1 MKEEATTLPQQFIK
15 KYRLLLGEEASVFFS
30 ALEQGSVKKGFRWN
44 PLKPAGLDMVQTY
57 HSEELQPAPYSNEGF
72 LGTVNGKSFLHQAGY
87 EYSQEPSAM
96 IVGTA
101 AAAKPGEKVLDLCAA
116 PGGKSTQLAAQMK
129 GKGLLVTNEIFPKR
143 AKILSE
149 NIERWGVSNAIVTNH
164 APAELVPHFSGFFD
178 RIVVD
183 APCSGE
189 GMFRKDPNAIKE
201 WTEESPLYCQKRQQE
216 ILSSAIKMLKNKGQ
230 LIYSTCTFAPEEN
243 EEIISW
249 LVENYPVTIEEIPLT
264 QSVSSGRSE
273 WGSVAGLEK
282 TIRIWPHKD
291 QGEGH
296 FVAKLTFHGQNQ
308 MHKEKKTRKKSK
320 VQMTKEQE
328 KLWTEFSNDFHYE
341 ATGRLLVF
349 NDHLWEV
356 PELAPSLDGLKVV
369 RTGLHLGDFKKN
381 RFEPSYALALATK
394 KIENIPCLPIT
405 QKEWQSY
412 TAGETFQRD
421 GNQGWVLLVLDK
433 IPVGFGKQVKGTVKN
448 FFPKGLRFH

>member
-15 KYRLLLGEEASVFFS
+15 KYRLLLGEESTEFFC
-30 ALEQGSVKKGFRWN
+30 ALEQGSAKKGFRWN
-44 PLKPAGLDMVQTY
+44 PLKSAGLAMVQTY

-116 PGGKSTQLAAQMK
+116 PGGKSTQLAAQMR
-129 GKGLLVTNEIFPKR
+129 GKGLLVSNEIFPKR

-189 GMFRKDPNAIKE
+189 GMFRKDPNAVKE
-201 WTEESPLYCQKRQQE
+201 WTEESPLHCQKRQQE
-216 ILSSAIKMLKNKGQ
+216 ILSSAIKMLKHEGQ

-249 LVENYPVTIEEIPLT
+249 LVENYPVTIEEIPLSQT
-264 QSVSSGRSE
+264 VSSGRPE
-273 WGSVAGLEK
+273 WGSVDGLDK
-282 TIRIWPHKD
+282 TVRIWPHEN

-296 FVAKLTFHGQNQ
+296 FVAKLTFHGQNPTR
-308 MHKEKKTRKKSK
+308 KEKKVRKKRK
-320 VQMTKEQE
+320 EELTKEQE
-328 KLWTEFSNDFHYE
+328 KLWTEFSMDFHYE
-341 ATGRLLVF
+341 ITGRLLVF

-356 PELAPSLDGLKVV
+356 PELLPSLDGLKVM

-381 RFEPSYALALATK
+381 RFEPSYALALAMK
-394 KIENIPCLPIT
+394 KTENIPCLSIT

-421 GNQGWVLLVLDK
+421 GDQGWVLLVLDK

-448 FFPKGLRFH
+448 FFPKGLRFR

>member
-1 MKEEATTLPQQFIK
+1 
-15 KYRLLLGEEASVFFS
+15 
-30 ALEQGSVKKGFRWN
+30 
-44 PLKPAGLDMVQTY
+44 MVQTY

-96 IVGTA
+96 IVGTV

-116 PGGKSTQLAAQMK
+116 PGGKSTQLAAQMR
-129 GKGLLVTNEIFPKR
+129 GKGLLVSNEIFPKR

-189 GMFRKDPNAIKE
+189 GMFRKDPNAVKE
-201 WTEESPLYCQKRQQE
+201 WTEESPLHCQKRQQE
-216 ILSSAIKMLKNKGQ
+216 ILSSAIKMLKHEGQ

-249 LVENYPVTIEEIPLT
+249 LVENYPVTIEEIPLSQT
-264 QSVSSGRSE
+264 VSSGRPE
-273 WGSVAGLEK
+273 WGSVDGLDK
-282 TIRIWPHKD
+282 TVRIWPHEN

-296 FVAKLTFHGQNQ
+296 FVAKLTFHGQNPTC
-308 MHKEKKTRKKSK
+308 KEKKVRKKRK
-320 VQMTKEQE
+320 EQLTKEQE
-328 KLWTEFSNDFHYE
+328 KLWTEFSMDFHYE
-341 ATGRLLVF
+341 ITGRLLVF

-356 PELAPSLDGLKVV
+356 PELLPSLDGLKVM

-381 RFEPSYALALATK
+381 RFEPSYALALAMK
-394 KIENIPCLPIT
+394 KTENIPCLSIT

-421 GNQGWVLLVLDK
+421 GDQGWVLLVLDK

-448 FFPKGLRFH
+448 FFPKGLRFR

>member
-15 KYRLLLGEEASVFFS
+15 KYRLLLGEESTEFFC
-30 ALEQGSVKKGFRWN
+30 ALEQRSAKKGFRWN
-44 PLKPAGLDMVQTY
+44 PLKPAGLAMVQTY

-116 PGGKSTQLAAQMK
+116 PGGKSTQLAAQMR
-129 GKGLLVTNEIFPKR
+129 GKGLLVSNEIFPKR

-189 GMFRKDPNAIKE
+189 GMFRKDPNAVKE
-201 WTEESPLYCQKRQQE
+201 WTEESPLHCQKRQQE
-216 ILSSAIKMLKNKGQ
+216 ILSSAIKMLKHEGQ

-249 LVENYPVTIEEIPLT
+249 LVENYPVTIEEIPLSQT
-264 QSVSSGRSE
+264 VSSGRPE
-273 WGSVAGLEK
+273 WGSVDGLDK
-282 TIRIWPHKD
+282 TVRIWPHEN

-296 FVAKLTFHGQNQ
+296 FVAKLTFHGQNPTR
-308 MHKEKKTRKKSK
+308 KEKKVRKKRK
-320 VQMTKEQE
+320 EELTKEQE
-328 KLWTEFSNDFHYE
+328 KLWTEFSMDFHYE
-341 ATGRLLVF
+341 ITGRLLVF

-356 PELAPSLDGLKVV
+356 PELLPSLDGLKVM

-381 RFEPSYALALATK
+381 RFEPSYALALAMK
-394 KIENIPCLPIT
+394 KTENIPCLSIT

-421 GNQGWVLLVLDK
+421 GDQGWVLLVLDK

-448 FFPKGLRFH
+448 FFPKGLRFR

>member
-1 MKEEATTLPQQFIK
+1 
-15 KYRLLLGEEASVFFS
+15 
-30 ALEQGSVKKGFRWN
+30 
-44 PLKPAGLDMVQTY
+44 MVQTY

-116 PGGKSTQLAAQMK
+116 PGGKSTQLAAQMR
-129 GKGLLVTNEIFPKR
+129 GKGLLVSNEIFPKR

-189 GMFRKDPNAIKE
+189 GMFRKDPDAVKE
-201 WTEESPLYCQKRQQE
+201 WTEESPLHCQKRQQE
-216 ILSSAIKMLKNKGQ
+216 ILSSAIKMLKHEGQ

-249 LVENYPVTIEEIPLT
+249 LVENYPVTIEEIPLSQT
-264 QSVSSGRSE
+264 VSSGRPE
-273 WGSVAGLEK
+273 WGSVDGLDK
-282 TIRIWPHKD
+282 TVRIWPHEN

-296 FVAKLTFHGQNQ
+296 FVAKLTFHGQNPTR
-308 MHKEKKTRKKSK
+308 KEKKVRKKRK
-320 VQMTKEQE
+320 EQLTKEQE
-328 KLWTEFSNDFHYE
+328 KLWTEFSMDFHYE
-341 ATGRLLVF
+341 ITGRLLVF

-356 PELAPSLDGLKVV
+356 PELLPSLDGLKVM

-381 RFEPSYALALATK
+381 RFEPSYALALAMK
-394 KIENIPCLPIT
+394 KTENIPCLSIT

-421 GNQGWVLLVLDK
+421 GDQGWVLLVLDK

-448 FFPKGLRFH
+448 FFPKGLRFR

>member
-1 MKEEATTLPQQFIK
+1 
-15 KYRLLLGEEASVFFS
+15 
-30 ALEQGSVKKGFRWN
+30 
-44 PLKPAGLDMVQTY
+44 MVQTY

-116 PGGKSTQLAAQMK
+116 PGGKSTQLAAQMR
-129 GKGLLVTNEIFPKR
+129 GKGLLVSNEIFPKR

-189 GMFRKDPNAIKE
+189 GMFRKDPNAVKE
-201 WTEESPLYCQKRQQE
+201 WTEESPLHCQKRQQE
-216 ILSSAIKMLKNKGQ
+216 ILSSAIKMLKHEGQ

-249 LVENYPVTIEEIPLT
+249 LVENYPVTIEEIPLSQT
-264 QSVSSGRSE
+264 VSSGRPE
-273 WGSVAGLEK
+273 WGSVDGLDK
-282 TIRIWPHKD
+282 TVRIWPHEN

-296 FVAKLTFHGQNQ
+296 FVAKLTFHGQNPTR
-308 MHKEKKTRKKSK
+308 KEKKVRKKRK
-320 VQMTKEQE
+320 EELTKEQE
-328 KLWTEFSNDFHYE
+328 KLWTEFSMDFHYE
-341 ATGRLLVF
+341 ITGRLLVF

-356 PELAPSLDGLKVV
+356 PELLPSLDGLKVM

-381 RFEPSYALALATK
+381 RFEPSYALALAMK
-394 KIENIPCLPIT
+394 KTENIPCLSIT

-421 GNQGWVLLVLDK
+421 GDQGWVLLVLDK

-448 FFPKGLRFH
+448 FFPKGLRFR

>member
-15 KYRLLLGEEASVFFS
+15 KYRLLLGEESTEFFC
-30 ALEQGSVKKGFRWN
+30 ALEQGSAKKGFRWN
-44 PLKPAGLDMVQTY
+44 PLKQAGLAMVQTY

-116 PGGKSTQLAAQMK
+116 PGGKSTQLAAQMR
-129 GKGLLVTNEIFPKR
+129 GKGLLVSNEIFPKR

-189 GMFRKDPNAIKE
+189 GMFRKDPNAVKE
-201 WTEESPLYCQKRQQE
+201 WTEESPLHCQKRQQE
-216 ILSSAIKMLKNKGQ
+216 ILSSAIKMLKHEGQ

-249 LVENYPVTIEEIPLT
+249 LVENYPVTIEEIPLSQT
-264 QSVSSGRSE
+264 VSSGRPE
-273 WGSVAGLEK
+273 WGSVDGLDK
-282 TIRIWPHKD
+282 TVRIWPHEN

-296 FVAKLTFHGQNQ
+296 FVAKLTFHGQNPTR
-308 MHKEKKTRKKSK
+308 KEKKVRKKRK
-320 VQMTKEQE
+320 EQLTKEQE
-328 KLWTEFSNDFHYE
+328 KLWTEFSMDFHYE
-341 ATGRLLVF
+341 ITGRLLVF

-356 PELAPSLDGLKVV
+356 PELLPSLDGLKVM

-381 RFEPSYALALATK
+381 RFEPSYALALAMK
-394 KIENIPCLPIT
+394 KTENIPCLSIT

-448 FFPKGLRFH
+448 FFPKGLRFR

>member
-1 MKEEATTLPQQFIK
+1 
-15 KYRLLLGEEASVFFS
+15 
-30 ALEQGSVKKGFRWN
+30 
-44 PLKPAGLDMVQTY
+44 MVQTY

-116 PGGKSTQLAAQMK
+116 PGGKSTQLAAQMR
-129 GKGLLVTNEIFPKR
+129 GKGLLVSNEIFPKR

-189 GMFRKDPNAIKE
+189 GMFRKDPNAVKE
-201 WTEESPLYCQKRQQE
+201 WTEESPLHCQKRQQE
-216 ILSSAIKMLKNKGQ
+216 ILSSAIKMLKHEGQ

-249 LVENYPVTIEEIPLT
+249 LVENYPVTIEEIPLSQT
-264 QSVSSGRSE
+264 VSSGRPE
-273 WGSVAGLEK
+273 WGSVDGLDK
-282 TIRIWPHKD
+282 TVRIWPHEN

-296 FVAKLTFHGQNQ
+296 FVAKLTFHGQNPTC
-308 MHKEKKTRKKSK
+308 KEKKARKKRK
-320 VQMTKEQE
+320 EQLTKEQE
-328 KLWTEFSNDFHYE
+328 KLWTEFSMDFHYE
-341 ATGRLLVF
+341 ITGRLLVF

-356 PELAPSLDGLKVV
+356 PELLPSLDGLKVM

-381 RFEPSYALALATK
+381 RFEPSYALALAMK
-394 KIENIPCLPIT
+394 KTENIPCLSIT

-421 GNQGWVLLVLDK
+421 GDQGWVLLVLDK

-448 FFPKGLRFH
+448 FFPKGLRFR

>member
-1 MKEEATTLPQQFIK
+1 M
-15 KYRLLLGEEASVFFS
+15 
-30 ALEQGSVKKGFRWN
+30 
-44 PLKPAGLDMVQTY
+44 
-57 HSEELQPAPYSNEGF
+57 
-72 LGTVNGKSFLHQAGY
+72 NGKSFLHQAGY

-116 PGGKSTQLAAQMK
+116 PGGKSTQLAAQMR
-129 GKGLLVTNEIFPKR
+129 GKGLLVSNEIFPKR

-189 GMFRKDPNAIKE
+189 GMFRKDPNAVKE
-201 WTEESPLYCQKRQQE
+201 WTEESPLHCQKRQQE
-216 ILSSAIKMLKNKGQ
+216 ILSSAIKMLKHEGQ

-249 LVENYPVTIEEIPLT
+249 LVENYPVTIEEIPLSQT
-264 QSVSSGRSE
+264 VSSGRPE
-273 WGSVAGLEK
+273 WGSVDGLDK
-282 TIRIWPHKD
+282 TVRIWPHEN

-296 FVAKLTFHGQNQ
+296 FVAKLTFHGQNPTR
-308 MHKEKKTRKKSK
+308 KEKKVRKKRK
-320 VQMTKEQE
+320 EELTKEQE
-328 KLWTEFSNDFHYE
+328 KLWTEFSMDFHYE
-341 ATGRLLVF
+341 ITGRLLVF

-356 PELAPSLDGLKVV
+356 PELLPSLDGLKVM

-381 RFEPSYALALATK
+381 RFEPSYALALAMK
-394 KIENIPCLPIT
+394 KTENIPCLSIT

-421 GNQGWVLLVLDK
+421 GDQGWVLLVLDK

-448 FFPKGLRFH
+448 FFPKGLRFR

>member
-15 KYRLLLGEEASVFFS
+15 KYRLLLGEEASDFFS

-308 MHKEKKTRKKSK
+308 MHKEKKTRK
-320 VQMTKEQE
+320 
-328 KLWTEFSNDFHYE
+328 
-341 ATGRLLVF
+341 
-349 NDHLWEV
+349 
-356 PELAPSLDGLKVV
+356 VV

>member
-1 MKEEATTLPQQFIK
+1 
-15 KYRLLLGEEASVFFS
+15 
-30 ALEQGSVKKGFRWN
+30 
-44 PLKPAGLDMVQTY
+44 MVQTY

-116 PGGKSTQLAAQMK
+116 PGGKSTQLAAQMR
-129 GKGLLVTNEIFPKR
+129 GKGLLVSNEIFPKR

-189 GMFRKDPNAIKE
+189 GMFRKDPNAVKE
-201 WTEESPLYCQKRQQE
+201 WTEESPLHCQKRQQE
-216 ILSSAIKMLKNKGQ
+216 ILSSAIKMLKHEGQ

-249 LVENYPVTIEEIPLT
+249 LVENYPVTIEEIPLSQT
-264 QSVSSGRSE
+264 VSSGRPE
-273 WGSVAGLEK
+273 WGSVDGLDK
-282 TIRIWPHKD
+282 TVRIWPHEN

-296 FVAKLTFHGQNQ
+296 FVAKLTFHGQNPTC
-308 MHKEKKTRKKSK
+308 KEKKVRKKRK
-320 VQMTKEQE
+320 EQLTKEQE
-328 KLWTEFSNDFHYE
+328 KLWTEFSMDFHYE
-341 ATGRLLVF
+341 ITGRLLVF

-356 PELAPSLDGLKVV
+356 PELLPSLDGLKVM

-381 RFEPSYALALATK
+381 RFEPSYALALAMK
-394 KIENIPCLPIT
+394 KTENIPCLSIT

-421 GNQGWVLLVLDK
+421 GDQGWVLLVLDK

-448 FFPKGLRFH
+448 FFPKGLRFR

>member
-15 KYRLLLGEEASVFFS
+15 KYRLLLGEESTEFFC
-30 ALEQGSVKKGFRWN
+30 ALEQVSAKKGFRWN
-44 PLKPAGLDMVQTY
+44 PLKPAGLAMVQTY

-116 PGGKSTQLAAQMK
+116 PGGKSTQLAAQMR
-129 GKGLLVTNEIFPKR
+129 GKGLLVSNEIFPKR

-189 GMFRKDPNAIKE
+189 GMFRKDPNAVKE
-201 WTEESPLYCQKRQQE
+201 WTEESPLHCQKRQQE
-216 ILSSAIKMLKNKGQ
+216 ILSSAIKMLKHEGQ

-249 LVENYPVTIEEIPLT
+249 LVENYPVTIEEIPLSQT
-264 QSVSSGRSE
+264 VSSGRPE
-273 WGSVAGLEK
+273 WGSVDGLDK
-282 TIRIWPHKD
+282 TVRIWPHEN

-296 FVAKLTFHGQNQ
+296 FVAKLTFHGQNPTR
-308 MHKEKKTRKKSK
+308 KEKKVRKKRK
-320 VQMTKEQE
+320 EELTKEQE
-328 KLWTEFSNDFHYE
+328 KLWTEFSMDFHYE
-341 ATGRLLVF
+341 ITGRLLVF

-356 PELAPSLDGLKVV
+356 PELLPSLDGLKVM

-381 RFEPSYALALATK
+381 RFEPSYALALAMK
-394 KIENIPCLPIT
+394 KTENIPCLSIT

-421 GNQGWVLLVLDK
+421 GDQGWVLLVLDK

-448 FFPKGLRFH
+448 FFPKGLRFR

>member
-15 KYRLLLGEEASVFFS
+15 KYRLLLGEESTEFFC
-30 ALEQGSVKKGFRWN
+30 ALEQGRAKKGFRWN
-44 PLKPAGLDMVQTY
+44 PLKPAGLAMVQTY

-116 PGGKSTQLAAQMK
+116 PGGKSTQLAAQMR
-129 GKGLLVTNEIFPKR
+129 GKGLLVSNEIFPKR

-189 GMFRKDPNAIKE
+189 GMFRKDPNAVKE
-201 WTEESPLYCQKRQQE
+201 WTEESPLHCQKRQQE
-216 ILSSAIKMLKNKGQ
+216 ILSSAIKMLKHEGQ

-249 LVENYPVTIEEIPLT
+249 LVENYPVTIEEIPLSQT
-264 QSVSSGRSE
+264 VSSGRPE
-273 WGSVAGLEK
+273 WGSVGGLDK
-282 TIRIWPHKD
+282 TVRIWPHEN

-296 FVAKLTFHGQNQ
+296 FVAKLTFHGQNPTR
-308 MHKEKKTRKKSK
+308 KEKKVRKKRK
-320 VQMTKEQE
+320 EQLTKEQE
-328 KLWTEFSNDFHYE
+328 KLWTEFSMDFHYE
-341 ATGRLLVF
+341 ITGRLLVF

-356 PELAPSLDGLKVV
+356 PELLPSLDGLKVM

-381 RFEPSYALALATK
+381 RFEPSYALALAMK
-394 KIENIPCLPIT
+394 KTENIPCLSIT

-448 FFPKGLRFH
+448 FFPKGLRFR

>member
-15 KYRLLLGEEASVFFS
+15 KYRLLLGEESTEFFC
-30 ALEQGSVKKGFRWN
+30 ALEQGNAKKGFRWN
-44 PLKPAGLDMVQTY
+44 PLKPAGLAMVQTY

-116 PGGKSTQLAAQMK
+116 PGGKSTQLAAQMR
-129 GKGLLVTNEIFPKR
+129 GKGLLVSNEIFPKR

-189 GMFRKDPNAIKE
+189 GMFRKDPNAVKE
-201 WTEESPLYCQKRQQE
+201 WTEESPLHCQKRQQE
-216 ILSSAIKMLKNKGQ
+216 ILSSAIKMLKHEGQ

-249 LVENYPVTIEEIPLT
+249 LVENYPVTIEEIPLSQT
-264 QSVSSGRSE
+264 VSSGRPE
-273 WGSVAGLEK
+273 WGSVDGLDK
-282 TIRIWPHKD
+282 TVRIWPHEN

-296 FVAKLTFHGQNQ
+296 FVAKLTFHGQNPTR
-308 MHKEKKTRKKSK
+308 KEKKVRKKRK
-320 VQMTKEQE
+320 EELTKEQE
-328 KLWTEFSNDFHYE
+328 KLWTEFSMDFHYE
-341 ATGRLLVF
+341 ITGRLLVF

-356 PELAPSLDGLKVV
+356 PELLPSLDGLKVM

-381 RFEPSYALALATK
+381 RFEPSYALALAMK
-394 KIENIPCLPIT
+394 KTENIPCLSIT

-421 GNQGWVLLVLDK
+421 GDQGWVLLVLDK

-448 FFPKGLRFH
+448 FFPKGLRFR